1 MAEIMEQYGTFIYL
15 GIFVVIFYVFLIR
28 PQQKQQKARAAMI
41 EALVKGDKVVN
52 HGGVIGTIVEVKDDR
67 LVVQVADKMQVQM
80 LKEGVAR
87 VMGK

>member
-1 MAEIMEQYGTFIYL
+1 MQEIMAQYGTFIYL

-28 PQQKQQKARAAMI
+28 PQQKQQKARAEMI
-41 EALVKGDKVVN
+41 ESLVTGDKVVN

-67 LVVQVADKMQVQM
+67 LLVQIADKVQIQM